1 MTPIIP
7 PMASMPTTVATT
19 KVRLVRIDQGRIG
32 SAARVCAK
40 ANRPQH
46 TAPAAPRP
54 MMTGLVHA
62 YWLPP
67 QVAIM
72 TMATA
77 PAFMSTRPHQ
87 SMGLV
92 RRRPGRRS
100 TTAMA
105 AKARTPSG
113 RLIQKVQR
121 HETESVSQPPIMGPR
136 MEAMPN
142 MAPMGAM

>member
-1 MTPIIP
+1 
-7 PMASMPTTVATT
+7 
-19 KVRLVRIDQGRIG
+19 
-32 SAARVCAK
+32 
-40 ANRPQH
+40 
-46 TAPAAPRP
+46 
-54 MMTGLVHA
+54 
-62 YWLPP
+62 
-67 QVAIM
+67 
-72 TMATA
+72 
-77 PAFMSTRPHQ
+77 
-87 SMGLV
+87 MGLV
-92 RRRPGRRS
+92 RRRLGRRS